1 MVEIDRVATD
11 VCDQQVGKPVLVPAR
26 GANTLGISSS
36 DHLVLRRT
44 ARLYPNAKGKKYW
57 RLVMSLY
64 QKMRGKTSE
73 SDLDKAIA
81 GNAG

>member
-1 MVEIDRVATD
+1 M
-11 VCDQQVGKPVLVPAR
+11 PVSAVK
-26 GANTLGISSS
+26 SKS
-36 DHLVLRRT
+36 DERAWKRAKLAVRKQ
-44 ARLYPNAKGKKYW
+44 YPDAKGKRYW

-81 GNAG
+81 GHA